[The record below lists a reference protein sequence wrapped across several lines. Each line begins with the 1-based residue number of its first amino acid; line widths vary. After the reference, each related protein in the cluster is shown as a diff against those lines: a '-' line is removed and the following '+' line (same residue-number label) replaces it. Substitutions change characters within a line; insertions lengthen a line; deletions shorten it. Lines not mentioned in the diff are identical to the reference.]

1 MPNNKHHYAMER
13 QWRMLRMIPRHQ
25 PGITVSA
32 LLEGLKREGFSVERR
47 TLERDLNELGI
58 VFDLVSTEEKR
69 PQLWYWASHANFDIP
84 GISLAE
90 AITLGLLRHV
100 LRSLMPKSF
109 TGSLEDRFALA
120 DRKLS
125 SHSGNRYSKWT
136 ELIAYTPPGLT
147 FIPPSIDSKALDTIQ
162 DALLEKRKITFI
174 YRSPYQD
181 EKKTYT
187 VNPLGIHLQGQRPY
201 FLATVGE
208 HTNVLNFAIQRMGKT
223 EMLSESSIPLLG
235 FSLQE
240 YIEQG
245 HGQFAVGEQIRLR
258 ATLTEYLATL
268 LEETPLSTDQKITRS
283 PHKITLTA
291 TLHRSWQLDFW
302 LLSQGPAITI
312 IKPMS
317 LRKAMITSLNAS
329 IANYSK
335 EK

>member
-1 MPNNKHHYAMER
+1 MPDSKHHYAMER
-13 QWRMLRMIPRHQ
+13 QWRMLRMIPRHE
-25 PGITVSA
+25 PGITVAA
-32 LLEGLKREGFSVERR
+32 LLEGLKREGFSVGRR

-69 PQLWYWASHANFDIP
+69 PQLWYWASHGNFDIP

-125 SHSGNRYSKWT
+125 SYSGSRYSKWT

-162 DALLEKRKITFI
+162 DALLEKRKVSFI

-187 VNPLGIHLQGQRPY
+187 VNPLGIHLQGHRPY

-208 HTNVLNFAIQRMGKT
+208 HTNVLHFAIQRMGKT
-223 EMLSESSIPLLG
+223 EMLSESSIGLPG

-240 YIEQG
+240 HIEQG
-245 HGQFAVGEQIRLR
+245 HGQSAVGEEIRLR

-283 PHKITLTA
+283 PQQITLTA

-302 LLSQGPAITI
+302 LLSQGSAITVTS
-312 IKPMS
+312 PVS
-317 LRKAMITSLNAS
+317 LRKHICKRLKDAL
-329 IANYSK
+329 ANY
-335 EK
+335 EA

>member
-1 MPNNKHHYAMER
+1 MPDNTHHYAMER
-13 QWRMLRMIPRHQ
+13 QWRMLRMIPRHE

-32 LLEGLKREGFSVERR
+32 LLEGLKREGFSVGRR

-58 VFDLVSTEEKR
+58 VFDLASTEDVR

-84 GISLAE
+84 GLSLAE

-125 SHSGNRYSKWT
+125 SHSGSRYSKWT
-136 ELIAYTPPGLT
+136 ELIAYTPPGVT

-162 DALLEKRKITFI
+162 DALLEKRKVTFI

-201 FLATVGE
+201 LLATVGE
-208 HTNVLNFAIQRMGKT
+208 HTNVLYFAIQRMGKT
-223 EMLSESSIPLLG
+223 EMLSEPSIALQG

-283 PHKITLTA
+283 PQKISLTA

-302 LLSQGPAITI
+302 LLSQGSAIIVTS
-312 IKPMS
+312 PLS
-317 LRKAMITSLNAS
+317 LRKDICKRLKDAL
-329 IANYSK
+329 ANY
-335 EK
+335 EA